1 MIEKNHC
8 HFCGK
13 DQSQVSRM
21 FPGPP
26 TLICNECVDRMA
38 TALDG
43 RAAAERIRLRDELEV
58 AVADSFS
65 RMVANLH
72 LGELHERYQHLV
84 KVKFKE
90 GPESPSFQEV
100 FSEFK
105 RGVEEV
111 IKDDDYQTRYDLGI
125 AYSEMGLFQD
135 ALRELGQ
142 SLKSALGAKDF
153 SRAREILSALLF
165 VPAEADQM
173 MRALTQF
180 FSEVKP

>member
-1 MIEKNHC
+1 MTEKNC
-8 HFCGK
+8 CNFCGK
-13 DQSQVSRM
+13 GQSQVSRL

-26 TLICNECVDRMA
+26 TWICNECVDRMA
-38 TALDG
+38 AALDG
-43 RAAAERIRLRDELEV
+43 RAAAERIRLRDELEQ

-100 FSEFK
+100 FGEFK

-111 IKDDDYQTRYDLGI
+111 VREDDYQTRYDLGI
-125 AYSEMGLFQD
+125 AYSEMGLYQD
-135 ALRELGQ
+135 ALHELGQ
-142 SLKSALGAKDF
+142 SLKHALWAKDY

-165 VPAEADQM
+165 VPVEAAQM
-173 MRALTQF
+173 MRALTQCF
-180 FSEVKP
+180 GEVKP